1 MNIEYFISQKLLT
14 AKDRKSSISA
24 PIIKIAIIAIAVGM
38 IMMIIAAATG
48 LGLQQKIR
56 EKVVAFNGHI
66 TISNFDNNYSEVSL
80 QPLNN
85 NQDFYPNFKNVAGI
99 THIQAVASKA
109 AIIRTAT
116 NFEGIIFKGV
126 GKDYKWDV
134 IQDFL
139 IQGRIPDLNNN
150 LNNEILISALLS
162 QRLQLKI
169 NDKCN
174 TFFMKV
180 GNNQLPNL
188 RIFKIV
194 GIFNSGFPEFDSKF
208 IIGDIRH
215 VQRINKWNFNQVGN
229 FEVFIEDF
237 SQIKAKG
244 DEIYAEIN
252 SNLKSQTIIEKYAS
266 IFEWLQLFDFNIMV
280 IIIIMIAVAS
290 INMVVAIL
298 VLILEKSKMVGIL
311 KAIGATN
318 WSIRKIFLY
327 NAASIISKGLIWG
340 NAIGLSLILLQKY
353 FGIIKLNPENYYVNE
368 APIMVDIKIIL
379 LINMVTITLILLILL
394 VPSYLITKI
403 SPLQAIRHD

>member
-139 IQGRIPDLNNN
+139 VQGRIPDLNNN
-150 LNNEILISALLS
+150 LDNEILISALLS

>member
-139 IQGRIPDLNNN
+139 VQGRIPDLNNN
-150 LNNEILISALLS
+150 LDNEILISALLS

-340 NAIGLSLILLQKY
+340 NAIGLALILLQKY

>member
-99 THIQAVASKA
+99 AHIQAVASKA

-139 IQGRIPDLNNN
+139 VQGRIPDLNNN
-150 LNNEILISALLS
+150 LDNEILISALLS

-311 KAIGATN
+311 KAIGASN

>member
-99 THIQAVASKA
+99 AHIQAVASKA

-139 IQGRIPDLNNN
+139 VQGRIPDLNNN